1 MDRADPDLD
10 KYVAMSS
17 PLKHRALLVRRKAD
31 TRGVL
36 FKAYQKLPEP
46 PNCGYLTATPC
57 WALVGL
63 EKHSLV
69 IAVVGVYQ
77 GDSSKSVVGSQS
89 GLWDSLD
96 C

>member
-36 FKAYQKLPEP
+36 FKAYQVASTSKVL
-46 PNCGYLTATPC
+46 NMGHMNQLTWMPAANIPSP
-57 WALVGL
+57 L
-63 EKHSLV
+63 K
-69 IAVVGVYQ
+69 
-77 GDSSKSVVGSQS
+77 
-89 GLWDSLD
+89 
-96 C
+96 